1 MATQTTLTTP
11 KKRTA
16 SGTILET
23 RSKGLYVV
31 KMEAGFNIL
40 AHIGSTMRK
49 FSIRILPGDSVKV
62 ELSPFDIRRGKIVNR
77 EN

>member
-16 SGTILET
+16 IGTILEA

-31 KMEAGFNIL
+31 EMESGFNIV
-40 AHIGSTMRK
+40 AHIGATMKK
-49 FSIRILPGDSVKV
+49 FNVRILPGDSVKV
-62 ELSPFDIRRGKIVNR
+62 ELSPFDISRGKIVKR